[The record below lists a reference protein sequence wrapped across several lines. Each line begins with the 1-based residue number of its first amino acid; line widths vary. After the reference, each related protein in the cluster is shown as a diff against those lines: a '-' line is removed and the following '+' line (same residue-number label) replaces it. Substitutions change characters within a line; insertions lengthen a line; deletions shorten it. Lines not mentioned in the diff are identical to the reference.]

1 MVGAE
6 GIKRAADAA
15 VGVGKL
21 AAERE
26 AKIERRKGNKE
37 EGNKARVE
45 YRKRPPA
52 VRYTRGIKLRG
63 RDVVDL

>member
-1 MVGAE
+1 MVGAG

-26 AKIERRKGNKE
+26 AKIERRKENKE
-37 EGNKARVE
+37 EGNKARVL

-52 VRYTRGIKLRG
+52 VR
-63 RDVVDL
+63 

>member
-1 MVGAE
+1 MVGAG

-26 AKIERRKGNKE
+26 AKIERRKENKE
-37 EGNKARVE
+37 EGNNRVL

-52 VRYTRGIKLRG
+52 VRYTRVIKLRG
-63 RDVVDL
+63 RDVVDI

>member
-1 MVGAE
+1 M
-6 GIKRAADAA
+6 
-15 VGVGKL
+15 

-26 AKIERRKGNKE
+26 AKIERRKGIKE
-37 EGNKARVE
+37 GGHKTRVE